1 MKIIYII
8 KLLKED
14 YLHFEGKNGKIWV
27 KQVPSGVVL
36 LLRIFFQD
44 FFWIFKN
51 GQK

>member
-8 KLLKED
+8 KLLKEV
-14 YLHFEGKNGKIWV
+14 YLHFEEKNGKTGC
-27 KQVPSGVVL
+27 KRFPSGVVL